1 VRPGVPSGT
10 SFLVAFARA
19 LGVDDRILDPRA
31 SDLLPPWMAR
41 LASMPANLG
50 PLASAYRLS
59 VRTLSLGLVDHNVL
73 RTEAIDAHLIRALQ
87 SGTHQLV
94 ILGAGMDARAWRLD
108 ALRDTTVFE
117 VDHPATQQY
126 KLKRIAEST
135 PPTDIRYV
143 SVDFEQERFSSGL
156 RRAGFAPAEPSI
168 WIWEGVAMYLPLGAV
183 SDALG
188 QITSLAAAGSVLAMT
203 YRVPHRLPLGA
214 VGRAAIPALFAAAG
228 EPLKSTFEPSELA
241 SILGAEW
248 EITYDEDPTGWRA
261 LGTSPAAP
269 ARAFLSERLAV
280 ATRRP

>member
-1 VRPGVPSGT
+1 
-10 SFLVAFARA
+10 
-19 LGVDDRILDPRA
+19 
-31 SDLLPPWMAR
+31 
-41 LASMPANLG
+41 
-50 PLASAYRLS
+50 
-59 VRTLSLGLVDHNVL
+59 
-73 RTEAIDAHLIRALQ
+73 
-87 SGTHQLV
+87 
-94 ILGAGMDARAWRLD
+94 
-108 ALRDTTVFE
+108 
-117 VDHPATQQY
+117 
-126 KLKRIAEST
+126 
-135 PPTDIRYV
+135 
-143 SVDFEQERFSSGL
+143 
-156 RRAGFAPAEPSI
+156 
-168 WIWEGVAMYLPLGAV
+168 MYLPLGAV